1 MLGNEDTMNEDQK
14 PQEPQID
21 REAILNALR
30 YTSMNYLYNGKG
42 KTVTH
47 KGVLRYLEQGG
58 KI

>member
-1 MLGNEDTMNEDQK
+1 MNEDQK